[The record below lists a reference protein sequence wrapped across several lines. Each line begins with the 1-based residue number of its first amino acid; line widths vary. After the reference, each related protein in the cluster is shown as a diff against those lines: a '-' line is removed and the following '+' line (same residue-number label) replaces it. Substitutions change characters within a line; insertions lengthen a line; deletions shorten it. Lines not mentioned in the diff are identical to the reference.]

1 MLLAFL
7 PLGELWTN
15 IAQAIASEGG
25 ISCFCVS
32 VSAFSRFPWDS
43 DEKMCVLPTEIQV
56 ANIQVG
62 GDEVWRGKVYW
73 LQKSVWKS
81 FLILSH
87 GTRAHGYLCRI
98 LPSWEII
105 SFHLEFSFMVQGQRF
120 YGAVDYFYL
129 WNIKWKCVV
138 FLFSSTV
145 SFSISVLL
153 MQRVAAPGEQQIY
166 RSIALL

>member
-1 MLLAFL
+1 MR
-7 PLGELWTN
+7 E
-15 IAQAIASEGG
+15 ASP
-25 ISCFCVS
+25 VS
-32 VSAFSRFPWDS
+32 VCISLPSVGFLGTVMRKCVCSQQKSRW
-43 DEKMCVLPTEIQV
+43 L
-56 ANIQVG
+56 AIQVG

-98 LPSWEII
+98 FPSWEII